1 MNKNKRK
8 HAFTLA
14 EIMIVLLIM
23 TILFAA
29 FAPLITRRKGLSG
42 ISKYNVWNYLD
53 TNSTMNAA
61 YDPGDKTYT
70 GQLFFGLTPDGKS
83 AVKSTFK
90 PFAKLV
96 IRSGSVTGSNKLQR
110 QILFRY
116 GRNTS
121 ADKGKY
127 TGAWLHDGKNI
138 FLGGDSV
145 FAGVNPNNIQAK
157 DNLGMGYGSLSAIK
171 SGKNNTAL
179 GAYALNQLTT
189 SDNNTALGYYSGYK
203 TAGNYNTFGG
213 SLAGANVSGGS
224 YNTAFGYKAGYGS
237 SSAGSSNIF
246 IGSGAGESIQGGSY
260 NVGIGY
266 KALNNINTGTYN
278 TAIGAGA
285 LEKLTS
291 GRYNV
296 ALGYKACS
304 QVTTGS
310 FKTCIGYNSGPK
322 PGTSGETYIGATQDD
337 VQRTYIGG
345 TPFNYGGDSV
355 LEIHNVGGS
364 NPKLMNNPAVKSN
377 TTTVINGNLAVK
389 GRTLFT
395 VGNQLRQWQ
404 HDDIKGSRS
413 TYTFGDYKGK
423 FRCAENQTT
432 YGFSNTWC
440 PNLITSDR
448 RLKNI
453 GSLNL
458 AGLKELNQLKI
469 YNYTFKNDK
478 DKLPHIGVM
487 AQELQKVFPNAVFE
501 DESGYLKIRWEEMF
515 FASINAIKE
524 LDNKIVLAIKRITN
538 LETQIAQLESENKTL
553 KAQVET
559 LSARVEKLKK

>member
-1 MNKNKRK
+1 MNINNKK

-29 FAPLITRRKGLSG
+29 FAPLITRRKGLAG

-83 AVKSTFK
+83 AVNSTFK
-90 PFAKLV
+90 PHSKLV
-96 IRSGSVTGSNKLQR
+96 IRSGSVTGTNKVQR

-121 ADKGKY
+121 SDKGKY

-138 FLGGDSV
+138 FFGGDSV
-145 FAGVNPNNIQAK
+145 FQGVNPNNIQAK
-157 DNLGMGYGSLSAIK
+157 SNLGMGYGSLSAIRN
-171 SGKNNTAL
+171 GKNNTAL
-179 GAYALNQLTT
+179 GAFALNKLTA
-189 SDNNTALGYYSGYK
+189 SNNNTAIGYYAGYN
-203 TAGNYNTFGG
+203 TDNNYNTFGG
-213 SLAGANVSGGS
+213 SMAGANVSSGS
-224 YNTAFGYKAGYGS
+224 YNTAFGYKAGYGT
-237 SSAGSSNIF
+237 SSAGSYNSF
-246 IGSGAGESIQGGSY
+246 IGSHAGEKINGGSY

-266 KALNNINTGTYN
+266 NALNHLSTGTYN

-285 LEKLTS
+285 LEKLST

-304 QVTTGS
+304 EVTGS

-322 PGTSGETYIGATQDD
+322 SGTSGNNYLGATNDD

-345 TPFNYGGDSV
+345 TPFYYGGDAV

-364 NPKLMNNPAVKSN
+364 NSKLMNNPNIKSN

-395 VGNQLRQWQ
+395 VGNQLHQWQ

-413 TYTFGDYKGK
+413 TYTFGDYKNK

-432 YGFSNTWC
+432 YGFTNDWC
-440 PNLITSDR
+440 PKLSSNSDR

-453 GSLNL
+453 GSKSL

-469 YNYTFKNDK
+469 YNYTYKNDK
-478 DKLPHIGVM
+478 NKLPQVGVI
-487 AQELQKVFPNAVFE
+487 AQELQKVFPNSIFE
-501 DESGYLKIRWEEMF
+501 DEQGYLKIRWEEMF

-524 LDNKIVLAIKRITN
+524 LDKKITAVIKRTTN
-538 LETQIAQLESENKTL
+538 LEIQIAQLESENETL
-553 KAQVET
+553 KTQVET
-559 LSARVEKLKK
+559 LSARVAKLKK